1 MILLL
6 FLILRNPQRSMYY
19 ALSGLNLWFT
29 GMVPAL
35 LPFMILSDILVRL
48 GLTER
53 FAALFFPLVHPL
65 WRVSKNGAYV
75 MFMGFLCGFP
85 MGAKVTA
92 QLVREKKLTSRE
104 GAFLLAFCNNI
115 GPVYFLSYVLPLL
128 KLTNSLPYLIGM
140 YGIPLLYG
148 IFLQHTFSGNKS
160 FFLPY
165 LLKVQNIDRQKEK
178 SAVQFTDRILQSKNH
193 MKLQNHKVPGEIFTK
208 KIPTERISMEENPH
222 SNIKKDAISLTGT
235 SVIIAMDEA
244 VLSSGQSILI
254 LGGYMILFNLLNLL
268 PYEAGKLLLLGE
280 RLQRGSNS
288 IALYRIA
295 SFAEKI
301 CAPFLEI
308 TGGIGRLKGEMPLF
322 VLLLLPL
329 GGLCCLAQTGSCI
342 RNTELSLGNYVL
354 HKCILVLLTAGF
366 YLGWYLLFPG
376 SFLR

>member
-6 FLILRNPQRSMYY
+6 LLILRNPQRSMYY

-29 GMVPAL
+29 RMVPAL
-35 LPFMILSDILVRL
+35 FPFMILSDIMVRL

-92 QLVREKKLTSRE
+92 QLVREKKLPSRE
-104 GAFLLAFCNNI
+104 GEFLLAFCNNI

-128 KLTNSLPYLIGM
+128 KLAKSLPYLIGM

-148 IFLQHTFSGNKS
+148 IFLQHAFSGK
-160 FFLPY
+160 
-165 LLKVQNIDRQKEK
+165 I
-178 SAVQFTDRILQSKNH
+178 SK
-193 MKLQNHKVPGEIFTK
+193 
-208 KIPTERISMEENPH
+208 EENPH
-222 SNIKKDAISLTGT
+222 NNIKKDATSFTGT

-244 VLSSGQSILI
+244 VLSSGRSILT

-280 RLQRGSNS
+280 RLQKGSNS
-288 IALYRIA
+288 VSLYRIA
-295 SFAEKI
+295 SFTEKI

-308 TGGIGRLKGEMPLF
+308 TGGIGRLKGEMSLL

-376 SFLR
+376 SFLK

>member
-128 KLTNSLPYLIGM
+128 KLKKSLPYLIGM
-140 YGIPLLYG
+140 YGIPLAYG
-148 IFLQHTFSGNKS
+148 IFLQHGFSGKKS
-160 FFLPY
+160 LFLPY
-165 LLKVQNIDRQKEK
+165 PQKFRNTDWQKEQ
-178 SAVQFTDRILQSKNH
+178 ANIQFADRILQSENH
-193 MKLQNHKVPGEIFTK
+193 VKIQNHRGCGEITIE
-208 KIPTERISMEENPH
+208 KISPER
-222 SNIKKDAISLTGT
+222 GT
-235 SVIIAMDEA
+235 SYITAMDEA
-244 VLSSGQSILI
+244 VLSSGRSILI

-280 RLQRGSNS
+280 RLQKGSNS
-288 IALYRIA
+288 VSLYRIA
-295 SFAEKI
+295 SFTEKI

-308 TGGIGRLKGEMPLF
+308 TGGIGRLKEEMPLL
-322 VLLLLPL
+322 VLLLLPF